1 MLDTTINHGLDR
13 YEHTCAHIFYWH
25 SSNFTYSLIF
35 WWFHICRN
43 WKYRFGF
50 STHTQVLVVTPEK
63 TNYYAFAFKTCSGK
77 SILNEPA
84 ILVSSDLEDR
94 AIRLIQDI
102 PEGNCFITGAL
113 IKASDPN
120 TVSFTIAPTDKD
132 LKTSVDLGQKNI
144 QLRTELLQK
153 SQELSKLL
161 SEPEPKDFDRKF
173 IKLTEDIRDLREK
186 LGIAKS
192 VFK

>member
-1 MLDTTINHGLDR
+1 MNKHVIIFSIITI
-13 YEHTCAHIFYWH
+13 API
-25 SSNFTYSLIF
+25 S
-35 WWFHICRN
+35 
-43 WKYRFGF
+43 
-50 STHTQVLVVTPEK
+50 LVVLFFGGFIYAETLGTTLDFPHTKVLMMAPEK

-77 SILNEPA
+77 SILKEPA

-94 AIRLIQDI
+94 TIRLIQDI
-102 PEGNCFITGAL
+102 PESSCFITGAL

-120 TVSFTIAPTDKD
+120 TISFTIAPTDKD